1 MGHTLQRQI
10 FFLLLSCFMVFPLE
24 QIYMK
29 MLKKGDEGGVVEPFF
44 FILLLLFFL
53 IICSG
58 FDEIFFNFLGSTRQK
73 RKFLIK
79 KTREKKRMFN
89 DLDSMK
95 QNFFY
100 GHLTR
105 FLKPYLS
112 CLLKSI
118 Y

>member
-1 MGHTLQRQI
+1 
-10 FFLLLSCFMVFPLE
+10 MVFPLE
-24 QIYMK
+24 QMCTVYEDVR
-29 MLKKGDEGGVVEPFF
+29 KGDEGGVVEPFF
-44 FILLLLFFL
+44 FILLLLFFS

-58 FDEIFFNFLGSTRQK
+58 FKQKFPIFGFRM
-73 RKFLIK
+73 R
-79 KTREKKRMFN
+79 KKRVFN

-95 QNFFY
+95 QKLFY

-118 Y
+118 